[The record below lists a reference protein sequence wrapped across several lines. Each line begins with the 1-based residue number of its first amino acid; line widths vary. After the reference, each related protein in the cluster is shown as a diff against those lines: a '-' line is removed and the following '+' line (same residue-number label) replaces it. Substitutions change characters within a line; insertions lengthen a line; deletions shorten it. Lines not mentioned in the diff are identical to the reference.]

1 MDSRLHTPFSMGVF
15 GCRNSGKSVFT
26 KNLLLS
32 TLFDKPFKK
41 IIWIYKTW
49 QDDIFKQLQTKLD
62 IEFLDDL
69 PNFENM
75 GKQENTMII
84 IDDFFAEVANNSQV
98 LALFSRGRHLN
109 LSIIVLSQ
117 NLFHKG
123 KYSRDMSL
131 NMDYI
136 VLFKNVRDASQIRHL
151 GQQMFP
157 ENKDFLVNVFRD
169 ATKEPY
175 SHLFLD
181 LRSNS
186 DETLRVRANV
196 LKYFQTIYLRK
207 KL

>member
-1 MDSRLHTPFSMGVF
+1 M
-15 GCRNSGKSVFT
+15 
-26 KNLLLS
+26 
-32 TLFDKPFKK
+32 
-41 IIWIYKTW
+41 I
-49 QDDIFKQLQTKLD
+49 
-62 IEFLDDL
+62 
-69 PNFENM
+69 
-75 GKQENTMII
+75 II
-84 IDDFFAEVANNSQV
+84 IDDYFVEAANNSQV

-109 LSIIVLSQ
+109 LSVILLSQ

-123 KYSRDMSL
+123 KYARDMSL

-151 GQQMFP
+151 GKQMYP

-186 DETLRVRANV
+186 LDTLRVRANV
-196 LKYFQTIYLRK
+196 LKYFQTVYLPK